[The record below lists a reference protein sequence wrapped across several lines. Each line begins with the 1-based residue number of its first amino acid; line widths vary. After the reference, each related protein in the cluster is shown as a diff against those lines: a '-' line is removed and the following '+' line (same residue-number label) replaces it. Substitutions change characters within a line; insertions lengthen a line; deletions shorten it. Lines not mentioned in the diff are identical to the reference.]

1 MTLGLQTA
9 GEQALYPLEI
19 RSVSGPFELPHF
31 RYVDPC
37 EIQCWPP
44 TEVEEALARSA
55 IQYPEL
61 LEGIAGLLIARSPR
75 FAHDLA
81 PFFVTYFHPHNFEK
95 PLAPDE
101 EQLLRGMIE
110 QPETIDLEVFERLA
124 PIVLHKSCTL
134 AVETFIQ
141 NRPAWVLKA
150 IENFGQI
157 RTSILA
163 AGV

>member
-9 GEQALYPLEI
+9 GEQAFYPLEI
-19 RSVSGPFELPHF
+19 RSVSGPFELPQF
-31 RYVDPC
+31 RYVDPS

-44 TEVEEALARSA
+44 TEVEEALSRAA
-55 IQYPEL
+55 IPYPEL

-75 FAHDLA
+75 FAQDLA
-81 PFFVTYFHPHNFEK
+81 PFFVTYFHPHNFERA
-95 PLAPDE
+95 LSAE
-101 EQLLRGMIE
+101 EEAKLRGMIE
-110 QPETIDLEVFERLA
+110 RPETIELAEFERLA

-150 IENFGQI
+150 IDNFEQI
-157 RTSILA
+157 RGGVLA
-163 AGV
+163 VQ